1 MGSAQRQRRAVSG
14 GPRSRRRCGRGEP
27 GPGANLARMS
37 PVPAQMWQGVHG
49 PGADVAGVGPGPGA
63 DVAGVESHAAC
74 ATERSR
80 RLTRR
85 DMRSEIVTAAMC
97 AHAACTHDGMHA
109 ACMVRHERRG
119 DDGRARGCDRAD
131 RVDEWWLRRAV
142 VRVQC
147 RPAGAVT
154 SPPACPMRD
163 EASSGRARRTRPC
176 WLGAAAHGRL
186 RCAWHGAHADGGRYG
201 PGSREYSR
209 VLYYTHALA
218 HRHARR
224 HRRVHARTRIVRCM
238 NDGGFGSAS
247 PAGGARGRAADTSPG
262 TRRAS
267 AQRKSRAHPRRP
279 DLHTEQTGPRRP
291 YLTRS
296 AALLPCCNTGAARA
310 VVGAALT

>member
-1 MGSAQRQRRAVSG
+1 MACTRRAWCATSVGRRTAAPEAAIGQIGQMSG
-14 GPRSRRRCGRGEP
+14 GCGVQWFVC
-27 GPGANLARMS
+27 S
-37 PVPAQMWQGVHG
+37 
-49 PGADVAGVGPGPGA
+49 AG
-63 DVAGVESHAAC
+63 
-74 ATERSR
+74 R
-80 RLTRR
+80 
-85 DMRSEIVTAAMC
+85 
-97 AHAACTHDGMHA
+97 
-109 ACMVRHERRG
+109 
-119 DDGRARGCDRAD
+119 
-131 RVDEWWLRRAV
+131 
-142 VRVQC
+142 Q
-147 RPAGAVT
+147 
-154 SPPACPMRD
+154 
-163 EASSGRARRTRPC
+163 
-176 WLGAAAHGRL
+176 GRL
-186 RCAWHGAHADGGRYG
+186 RLRQLVPCGVRLPLGERGERGRVGWELPHTPDAMRVACFGAHADGGRYG
-201 PGSREYSR
+201 PGSPEYSR

-224 HRRVHARTRIVRCM
+224 HRRVHARTRVVRCV